1 MNTVNKVVELAEEI
15 KNKNVD
21 ETIVLSTGVVLKA
34 NRVSSVLF
42 AELARKFVAPVPP
55 IWHNADIGR
64 DEENPNDPAYLR
76 EKEKYNTDLGLA
88 VLNAVILFGTSIVSI
103 PQNIE
108 RPESNG
114 WKTKLDIS
122 GIDVGETEEH
132 RYIAW
137 VKYVATTCQED
148 YDKIETA
155 VAGIS
160 NVLEDDVSI
169 ASQIFRDNEG

>member
-1 MNTVNKVVELAEEI
+1 MNTVDKVVELAEEI

-21 ETIVLSTGVVLKA
+21 ETVVLSTGVVLKV

-42 AELARKFVAPVPP
+42 AELARKFVEPVPP
-55 IWHNADIGR
+55 IWHNADIDR

-88 VLNAVILFGTSIVSI
+88 VLNAVILFGTSVESV
-103 PQNIE
+103 PPNIE

-114 WKTKLDIS
+114 WKNKLDIS
-122 GIDVGETEEH
+122 GIDVGETEDH

-137 VKYVATTCQED
+137 VKYIAAIGQED
-148 YDKIETA
+148 YDRIERA
-155 VAGIS
+155 VAGVS
-160 NVLEDDVSI
+160 NVLEDDVSS